1 MTIKKKL
8 IINKDTVKNLIL
20 KTEVKTGAPINTR
33 GPYTVGC
40 DTNSGTNSSILNTGC

>member
-33 GPYTVGC
+33 VVS
-40 DTNSGTNSSILNTGC
+40 DTCSGSGSNSGILNTGC